1 MTTTTKLER
10 AAWKPYFDNVS
21 RLMEGRYVEMEIAAL
36 NIGSQIATEW
46 VPLFGVTY
54 DAHEDIL
61 AIMAEGLDHM
71 IRKPRDVFIEAEGV
85 ELLSME
91 VIDTDGMSHIV
102 RFREPLLLSA
112 P

>member
-1 MTTTTKLER
+1 
-10 AAWKPYFDNVS
+10 
-21 RLMEGRYVEMEIAAL
+21 
-36 NIGSQIATEW
+36 
-46 VPLFGVTY
+46 
-54 DAHEDIL
+54 
-61 AIMAEGLDHM
+61 M
-71 IRKPRDVFIEAEGV
+71 IRKPRDVFIETEGV